1 MALYIIATPIGNLK
15 DITFRALEVLGKVD
29 LILAEDTRKTG
40 QLLAHYKISKPLES
54 LHEHNEQHKIPSLL
68 ERLKTVDMAL
78 VSDAGTPLLSDP
90 GFKLVREAIA
100 KGIKIESIPGPSAIL
115 TALTSSGLP
124 TNQFLFLGYLP
135 KSGGKQKEILDFVDR
150 VTNDRPTTVIF
161 FESPYRI
168 KKTLELLA
176 AKFPEKE
183 VVIARELTKLHEEII
198 RGKTSEVS
206 TRNLK
211 PKGEF
216 TVLLY

>member
-1 MALYIIATPIGNLK
+1 MTLYIIATPIGNLK
-15 DITFRALEVLGKVD
+15 DITLRALEILGKVD
-29 LILAEDTRKTG
+29 LVLAEDTRKTG
-40 QLLAHYKISKPLES
+40 QLLSHYKISKPLES
-54 LHEHNEQHKIPSLL
+54 LHEHNEERKIPSLL
-68 ERLKTVDMAL
+68 ERLKNTEIAL

-100 KGIKIESIPGPSAIL
+100 KGIKIESIPGPSAVL

-135 KSGGKQKEILDFVDR
+135 KSTGKQKETLDFVDR
-150 VTNDRPTTVIF
+150 VTKDRPTTVIF

-183 VVIARELTKLHEEII
+183 VAIARELTKLHEEII
-198 RGKTSEVS
+198 RGKVSEVAK
-206 TRNLK
+206 RNIF